1 MIYTINN
8 CIRAFGYTNFDNLIA
23 DMGSVDNL
31 KAYVIANGYADIA
44 VGEDTE
50 LLLVDENGKEIHTG
64 CYGAKLGPTYED
76 PHTMDY
82 TPYQFYGAYV
92 NEYNKLRYSG
102 GEYTMYEYSEPS
114 TKYCYW
120 AAAKI
125 KDDNDYTSG
134 YELYNLNEI
143 TDKTTEFVLLRIFYI
158 NEDDDFK
165 TAHKNI
171 QIYARNEEYY
181 VNNFF
186 DLDESKSLKPFH
198 FKKFGQY
205 FYYEFGG
212 NNVTLVENSRWGSH
226 MIDHYITF
234 EFFNDFSELYNIYNA
249 YRFINRSITTTWEG
263 KKEYCIPKAELTLIA
278 RKPSTVKLIRNSND
292 TEKTIM
298 YRINWNTDWAIWDGS
313 ELSLNN
319 GDTLV
324 LKSEDDKTFRNTE
337 YNYTHFEMTGSIDMD
352 GNIMSLM
359 NYSLNLRNTTQLFR
373 GLFNGCKAL
382 TDIPLI
388 LPATALDYYCYSH
401 MFSGCTGITRAPI
414 LPSTTLGA
422 GCYEYMF
429 SGCTSLT
436 EAPELPATKLNG
448 SCYFNMFQGCT
459 SLTTAPELPATT
471 LEHGCYG
478 SMFLGCTSLTTAPEL
493 PALGGNSKYW
503 YNRMFM
509 NCSNLNYVK
518 AMFTTDPT
526 TTEFLENWLSGVSE
540 TGTFVKNS
548 AATWTNEQ
556 VGIPSGWTVQTEV

>member
-8 CIRAFGYTNFDNLIA
+8 CIRAFGYTSFDKLIE
-23 DMGSVDNL
+23 DKGSIDGL
-31 KAYVIANGYADIA
+31 KEYVKANGYADIV

-50 LLLVDENGKEIHTG
+50 LLLVDVNGKTWHTG

-82 TPYQFYGAYV
+82 TPYQFYGTYV
-92 NEYNKLRYSG
+92 NEYGKRRYSARQWDS
-102 GEYTMYEYSEPS
+102 YEYSEPS
-114 TKYCYW
+114 TQYCYW

-125 KDDNDYTSG
+125 KEDNDYTTG

-171 QIYARNEEYY
+171 QIYARNEEYSSDR
-181 VNNFF
+181 FF
-186 DLDESKSLKPFH
+186 DLDESKSLKPYH

-205 FYYEFGG
+205 FYYEFNGS
-212 NNVTLVENSRWGSH
+212 NITLVENSRWSGH
-226 MIDHYITF
+226 IIDHYITL
-234 EFFNDFSELYNIYNA
+234 EFFHDFSELYNIHNA

-263 KKEYCIPKAELTLIA
+263 KKEYCIPKSELTLTA

-298 YRINWNTDWAIWDGS
+298 YKINWNTDWATWDGS

-319 GDTLV
+319 GDILF
-324 LKSEDDKTFRNTE
+324 LKSEDENTFHSTE
-337 YNYTHFEMTGSIDMD
+337 YNHTHFEMTGSIDMD

-359 NYSLNLRNTTQLFR
+359 NYTLSLHDKNQVFRSLFS
-373 GLFNGCKAL
+373 NCTAL
-382 TDIPLI
+382 TDIPPI
-388 LPATALDYYCYSH
+388 LPATTLAYECYIN
-401 MFSGCTGITRAPI
+401 MFNGCTGITRAPI
-414 LPSTTLGA
+414 LPATKLEGS
-422 GCYEYMF
+422 CYSGMF

-436 EAPELPATKLNG
+436 QAPELPATTLSGN
-448 SCYFNMFQGCT
+448 CYFQMFQRCT
-459 SLTTAPELPATT
+459 SLTQAPELPAIT

-478 SMFLGCTSLTTAPEL
+478 SMFLGCTSLTIAPEL
-493 PALGGNSKYW
+493 PALTGNSKYW

-518 AMFTTDPT
+518 AMFTADPSQID
-526 TTEFLENWLSGVSE
+526 FLGEWLSGVSS

-556 VGIPSGWTVQTEV
+556 AGIPTGWTVQTEV